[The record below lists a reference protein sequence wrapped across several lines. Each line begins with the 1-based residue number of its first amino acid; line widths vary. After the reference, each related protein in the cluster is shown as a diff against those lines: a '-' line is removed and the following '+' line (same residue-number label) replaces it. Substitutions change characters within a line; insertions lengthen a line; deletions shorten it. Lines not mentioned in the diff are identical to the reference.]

1 MGREVKLLRHT
12 TTIRQLFIN
21 KAIIQNIFLNTMT
34 SVLVRS
40 ASAEWAHPQCE
51 DSDCAF
57 FSLSHHWHA
66 EQKLTPNFTWNR
78 WTCSSNRS
86 TLLQEANSARGGRRL
101 QNCCPLPHKSRWRRN
116 PVPNELW
123 VCIKTCYEC
132 LLRSNTM
139 IAYFIRNDS

>member
-34 SVLVRS
+34 SVLVRL

-66 EQKLTPNFTWNR
+66 EQ
-78 WTCSSNRS
+78 
-86 TLLQEANSARGGRRL
+86 
-101 QNCCPLPHKSRWRRN
+101 
-116 PVPNELW
+116 
-123 VCIKTCYEC
+123 IKTHSEFH
-132 LLRSNTM
+132 LEPLNM
-139 IAYFIRNDS
+139 